1 MSPRPIIRRTDE
13 RPKVSTSDVVVE
25 HTFTTPVV
33 RPVPRP
39 LTSPLADNGTW

>member
-1 MSPRPIIRRTDE
+1 MTSQPIIHRTDPH
-13 RPKVSTSDVVVE
+13 PKVSAGDVVVE

-39 LTSPLADNGTW
+39 LTSPIADTATW